1 MSSPKL
7 CDVGSK
13 YGAPMGRNGCRPL
26 NFNAPLKFYLRRVP
40 LNSGGYDSGGAYWG
54 LGSPLYYACSVDEV
68 RPHSPYGP
76 PGELRGAR
84 VARVDLGIGLERL
97 LKAGA
102 RFDLIVCDIP
112 QGSQCAAVGAF
123 APPPALYAPGVRR
136 ILGCTPPAPKPPAR
150 VGLAV
155 SVFTAIQAL
164 LADNGEALVRVPVA
178 DCDAINSDSK
188 LLKYVWWSYRHG
200 SVADGYLRRAKKI
213 RKVSVRP
220 DNREPNATDRRNMFG
235 PESGRPWTPGQMQ
248 IFKETLLEHRA

>member
-1 MSSPKL
+1 MKIGL
-7 CDVGSK
+7 TK
-13 YGAPMGRNGCRPL
+13 E
-26 NFNAPLKFYLRRVP
+26 RRVV
-40 LNSGGYDSGGAYWG
+40 LDLAFCGYG
-54 LGSPLYYACSVDEV
+54 LSSEIVSRG
-68 RPHSPYGP
+68 
-76 PGELRGAR
+76 GELLGIADPAAKFDPVPGAR
-84 VARVDLGIGLERL
+84 VARVELGIGLERL

-112 QGSQCAAVGAF
+112 PGSQCAAVGAF

-178 DCDAINSDSK
+178 DCGAINSDSK
-188 LLKYVWWSYRHG
+188 LLKSVWWAHRHG
-200 SVADGYLRRAKKI
+200 SVSDAYLRRAKKI
-213 RKVSVRP
+213 RTVLIGP
-220 DNREPNATDRRNMFG
+220 INREPNATDRCNMFG

-248 IFKETLLEHRA
+248 IFKETLLP